1 VTHYLVIAIPN
12 YLLSLLSMKISEVI
26 QTLEAFAPLPYQ
38 ESYDNAGLLTGSNSW
53 ECTGIL
59 CTLDATEAVVNEA
72 VQENCNLVVAHHPI
86 IFSGLK
92 KITGK
97 NYVERTIIAAIKNN
111 IAIYAIHTNLD
122 NVYNGVSRRMAEKLG
137 LQNCKVLDPKPGLLK
152 KLYTYVPVDDAEKVR
167 AAIFTAG
174 AGDIGNYGEC
184 SFNIEGIGTYRPQEG
199 ADPYI
204 GEIGKRAETRE
215 MKLEIIFPAHL
226 QRQVIAAMQQAHPYE
241 EVAYDVITLANEFQ
255 QVGSG
260 MTGELPTA
268 MSEGDFL
275 QRVKDEFKLEII
287 KHTPLLNRNVKKV
300 ALCGGAGSFLLN
312 KAIAAGTDF
321 YITSDVKYH
330 EFFDADGR
338 IVFADIGH
346 WESEQFTI
354 DLLFDILRA
363 KFRNFA
369 ILKTGIRTN
378 PVYYFASTP

>member
-1 VTHYLVIAIPN
+1 MN
-12 YLLSLLSMKISEVI
+12 ISEVI
-26 QTLEAFAPLPYQ
+26 QTLEAYAPLPYQ
-38 ESYDNAGLLTGSNSW
+38 ESYDNAGLLTGSKDWN
-53 ECTGIL
+53 CTGIL

-72 VQENCNLVVAHHPI
+72 VEKNCNLIIAHHPI

-97 NYVERTIIAAIKNN
+97 NYVERTVIAAIKNN

-167 AAIFTAG
+167 AVIFKAG

-184 SFNIEGIGTYRPQEG
+184 SFNIEGIGTYKPQEG

-204 GEIGKRAETRE
+204 GKIGKRAETKE
-215 MKLEIIFPAHL
+215 IKLEIIFPAHL
-226 QRQVIAAMQQAHPYE
+226 QRQVISALQATHPYE

-260 MTGELPTA
+260 MTGELPET
-268 MSEGDFL
+268 MSETDFL
-275 QRVKDEFKLEII
+275 HRISKVFNLRLI
-287 KHTPLLNRNVKKV
+287 KHTPLLNKNVKKV
-300 ALCGGAGSFLLN
+300 ALCGGAGNFLLP
-312 KAIAAGTDF
+312 KAIAAGADF

-354 DLLFDILRA
+354 DLLFDILQS
-363 KFRNFA
+363 KFHNFA
-369 ILKTGIRTN
+369 VLKTGVRTN
-378 PVYYFASTP
+378 PVCYFLWR

>member
-1 VTHYLVIAIPN
+1 MN
-12 YLLSLLSMKISEVI
+12 ISEVI
-26 QTLEAFAPLPYQ
+26 QTLEALAPLPYQ
-38 ESYDNAGLLTGSNSW
+38 ESYDNAGLLTGNKDW
-53 ECTGIL
+53 NCTGIL

-72 VQENCNLVVAHHPI
+72 VQQNCNLIVAHHPI

-137 LQNCKVLDPKPGLLK
+137 LQRCKVLDPKAGLLK

-167 AAIFTAG
+167 AAIFKAG

-184 SFNIEGIGTYRPQEG
+184 SFNTEGIGTYRPQEG

-204 GEIGKRAETRE
+204 GELGKRAETKE
-215 MKLEIIFPAHL
+215 VKLEIIFPAHI
-226 QRQVIAAMQQAHPYE
+226 QRQVISALQAAHPYE

-260 MTGELPTA
+260 MVGELPEAVNET
-268 MSEGDFL
+268 DFL
-275 QRVKDEFKLEII
+275 QHIYKVFNLQVI
-287 KHTPLLNRNVKKV
+287 KHTPLLNKNVKKV
-300 ALCGGAGSFLLN
+300 ALCGGAGSFLLP
-312 KAIAAGTDF
+312 KAITAGADF

-330 EFFDADGR
+330 EFFDADGH

-354 DLLFDILRA
+354 DLLFDILQS
-363 KFRNFA
+363 KFSNFA
-369 ILKTGIRTN
+369 VLKTGVTTN
-378 PVYYFASTP
+378 PVYYF

>member
-1 VTHYLVIAIPN
+1 MN
-12 YLLSLLSMKISEVI
+12 ISEVI
-26 QTLEAFAPLPYQ
+26 QTLEALAPLSYQ
-38 ESYDNAGLLTGSNSW
+38 ESYDNAGLLTGNKDW
-53 ECTGIL
+53 NCTGIL

-72 VQENCNLVVAHHPI
+72 VQQNCNLIVAHHPI

-137 LQNCKVLDPKPGLLK
+137 LQKCKVLDPKPGLLK

-167 AAIFTAG
+167 AAIFKAG

-184 SFNIEGIGTYRPQEG
+184 SFNTEGIGTYRPQEG

-204 GEIGKRAETRE
+204 GELGKRAETKE
-215 MKLEIIFPAHL
+215 VKLEIIFPAHI
-226 QRQVIAAMQQAHPYE
+226 QRQVISALQAAHPYE

-260 MTGELPTA
+260 MMGELPEAVNET
-268 MSEGDFL
+268 DFL
-275 QRVKDEFKLEII
+275 QHIYKVFNLQVI
-287 KHTPLLNRNVKKV
+287 KHTPLLNKNVKKV
-300 ALCGGAGSFLLN
+300 ALCGGAGSFLLP
-312 KAIAAGTDF
+312 KAITAGADF

-330 EFFDADGR
+330 EFFDADGH

-354 DLLFDILRA
+354 DLLFDILQS
-363 KFRNFA
+363 KFSNFA
-369 ILKTGIRTN
+369 VLKTGVRTN
-378 PVYYFASTP
+378 PVCYFAPSP